1 MRFSTASPHKI
12 GLQIMNPAQAMLTDL
27 ELSGV
32 AADDHAVAQETVV
45 LNAAPQRAFGGRNNS
60 EQLLP

>member
-1 MRFSTASPHKI
+1 
-12 GLQIMNPAQAMLTDL
+12 MNPAQAMLTDL